1 MEVEFAGEL
10 LVLDAERAV
19 YWPARNALLVADTHF
34 GKAGVFRA
42 AGVPIPEGIDA
53 HDLGRLSRLLHGH
66 GASRLIVLGDFFHG
80 RPRHSSRFVERFD
93 AWLCQHAGLDIDVV
107 TGNHDLHGG
116 AGRWNT
122 RLRWHAASLHEPPFE
137 LAHQA
142 DPRGAGAVLCGHVHP
157 MMHLN
162 SRSGDHARLPAFWFT
177 RSCVT
182 LPAFGR
188 FTGGSP
194 IRRQAGD
201 RVFVIAESKVI
212 ALQD

>member
-1 MEVEFAGEL
+1 
-10 LVLDAERAV
+10 VLDAERAV

-53 HDLGRLSRLLHGH
+53 HDLSRLSRLVQRH
-66 GASRLIVLGDFFHG
+66 GAARLIVLGDFFHG
-80 RPRHSSRFVERFD
+80 RPRHSASFVERFD
-93 AWLCQHAGLDIDVV
+93 AWLRQHVNLDIDVV

-116 AGRWNT
+116 AGRWEP

-142 DPRGAGAVLCGHVHP
+142 EPRGAGTVLCGHRHP
-157 MMHLN
+157 VMRLH
-162 SRSGDHARLPAFWFT
+162 SRSGDYARLPAFWFT
-177 RSCVT
+177 RSCAT
-182 LPAFGR
+182 LPSFGQ

-194 IRRQAGD
+194 IHSEAGD
-201 RVFVIAESKVI
+201 RIFVIAEGEII
-212 ALQD
+212 ALQNG